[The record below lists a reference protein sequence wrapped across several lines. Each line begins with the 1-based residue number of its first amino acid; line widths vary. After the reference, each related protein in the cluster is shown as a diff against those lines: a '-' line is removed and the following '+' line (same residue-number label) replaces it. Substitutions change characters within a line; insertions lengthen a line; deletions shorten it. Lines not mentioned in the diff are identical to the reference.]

1 MGEKKAQLSEEDEE
15 REFWLAVS
23 RPAMDAIWG
32 NEEDDVY
39 EQLLEKNRP
48 ADLDTKSEDIRID
61 G

>member
-1 MGEKKAQLSEEDEE
+1 VKPVRIRVKRTEE

-39 EQLLEKNRP
+39 EQLLETNRP
-48 ADLDTKSEDIRID
+48 TDLNTKY
-61 G
+61 